1 MGINLVN
8 RDFLI
13 RSQITVETVENLG
26 IAKEWIKTNC
36 LSFIIDTLEYAR
48 AKNKID
54 RENIASDIKQ
64 ERKLQRYSMKS
75 TT

>member
-13 RSQITVETVENLG
+13 RSQITVENLG